1 MLLRGVMFAQILQKQ
16 INFMSG
22 FLSLLVLC
30 IRHHCLESIVST
42 LHYSFFL
49 RLCMFSSLSAQ
60 QATMGNVIM
69 TKLSE
74 YGSGWDL
81 Y

>member
-1 MLLRGVMFAQILQKQ
+1 MLLRGVMFPQILQKQ

-49 RLCMFSSLSAQ
+49 QLCMFSSLSAQ
-60 QATMGNVIM
+60 LATMGNVIM

-81 Y
+81 F

>member
-1 MLLRGVMFAQILQKQ
+1 MLLHGVFPQILQKQ

-30 IRHHCLESIVST
+30 IRHHCLESIVSM
-42 LHYSFFL
+42 LHYSFYH
-49 RLCMFSSLSAQ
+49 RLCMLSSLSTQ
-60 QATMGNVIM
+60 QAKMGNDIM

-81 Y
+81 F